1 MPVTRWSTSIEWP
14 IMVEHCADTEVRR
27 VGSRI
32 NRKGHTRSNTSKIET
47 INDIGVHGS
56 LLGF

>member
-1 MPVTRWSTSIEWP
+1 
-14 IMVEHCADTEVRR
+14 MVEHCADTEVRR